1 MTRHAGHI
9 VVALDDS
16 GGGRAAG
23 AAVRW
28 AAAEAARRGTELLVV
43 LPDDHSLLPR
53 RRRAFARAVA
63 DVRAVAPR
71 TTVFA
76 HRTLDG
82 PLRAER
88 IASAEAAAVV
98 VPGPSPDT
106 DDLIMTAHCPVVVVP
121 TAPVARGL
129 PVLLA
134 AGPATGPEAID
145 FAFTAAAGRHTG
157 LLAVRT
163 WSDPVVDLGRLA
175 PGAVDRWDDA
185 EARVRR
191 DLTDQLSAWVVAHP
205 GVRVQTKVVNDRCVD
220 LLAAAAGRAE
230 LLVMGRPSRGAMLN
244 YARPS
249 PALVLARR
257 APCPVAVVPPP
268 GPARHHWL
276 PTRRIGPAD
285 LRG

>member
-1 MTRHAGHI
+1 METAQATAPGIPAGP
-9 VVALDDS
+9 
-16 GGGRAAG
+16 
-23 AAVRW
+23 AVRW
-28 AAAEAARRGTELLVV
+28 AAAEAARRGAELHVV

-71 TTVFA
+71 AAVVA
-76 HRTLDG
+76 HRTLDD

-88 IASAEAAAVV
+88 IASAGAAAVV

-106 DDLIMTAHCPVVVVP
+106 DDLIMTAYCPVVVVP

-134 AGPATGPEAID
+134 AGPATGPEVID
-145 FAFTAAAGRHTG
+145 FAFMSAAARHAG

-175 PGAVDRWDDA
+175 PGAIARWDEAD
-185 EARVRR
+185 ARVRR

-205 GVRVQTKVVNDRCVD
+205 SVPVDTRVVNDRCVD
-220 LLAAAAGRAE
+220 LLAAFARRAERWSWAGPPAGRA
-230 LLVMGRPSRGAMLN
+230 LDFV
-244 YARPS
+244 RPS
-249 PALVLARR
+249 PAIVLARR
-257 APCPVAVVPPP
+257 LPCPVAVVPPP
-268 GPARHHWL
+268 GPARRRWL
-276 PTRRIGPAD
+276 PTRPVGRAD